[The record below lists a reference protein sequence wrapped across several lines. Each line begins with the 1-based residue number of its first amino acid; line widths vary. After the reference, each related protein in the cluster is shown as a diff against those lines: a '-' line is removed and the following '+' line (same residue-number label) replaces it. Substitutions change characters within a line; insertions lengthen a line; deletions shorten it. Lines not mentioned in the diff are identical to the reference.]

1 MLKHTWKKLGARG
14 KPKQNGLDKYYKGL
28 RIRSLCEKRTY
39 TVEEVAMLL
48 GISRTSAYEF
58 VKKGEVKFV
67 KIGASIRISK
77 KSFDE
82 WLDQQNI

>member
-1 MLKHTWKKLGARG
+1 MEQL
-14 KPKQNGLDKYYKGL
+14 PK
-28 RIRSLCEKRTY
+28 RISEKRTY
-39 TVEEVAMLL
+39 TVEEIATLL

-67 KIGASIRISK
+67 RIGASIRISK

>member
-1 MLKHTWKKLGARG
+1 MEQ
-14 KPKQNGLDKYYKGL
+14 PS
-28 RIRSLCEKRTY
+28 RSICEQRTY
-39 TVEEVAMLL
+39 TVEEVAMLI

-58 VKKGEVKFV
+58 VKKGEVKIV